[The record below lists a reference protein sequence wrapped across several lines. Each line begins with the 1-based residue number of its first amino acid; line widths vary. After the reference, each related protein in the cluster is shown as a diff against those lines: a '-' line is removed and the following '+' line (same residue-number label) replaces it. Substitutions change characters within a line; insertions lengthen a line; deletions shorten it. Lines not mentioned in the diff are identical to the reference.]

1 MSPVTSF
8 PVENWKDHVP
18 GPQLVVPRLQPA
30 WKNDV
35 RKIKLW
41 VYSLMQLGYVECKDE
56 YKISKWLLLQFVCSA
71 AMLQTVGDRLY
82 VVFLILRFLHFTCI
96 TFGEICDTVTRLML
110 PLMRFIA
117 KSSSWQLRR
126 YPAKLTTGFSFRAQ
140 IMERNITAS
149 PYAKTWILT
158 CRLVR

>member
-41 VYSLMQLGYVECKDE
+41 VYSLMQPGYAECKDE

-71 AMLQTVGDRLY
+71 AILQTVGDRLY
-82 VVFLILRFLHFTCI
+82 IVLAMLRFRQGHVFMHEALYLHY
-96 TFGEICDTVTRLML
+96 
-110 PLMRFIA
+110 
-117 KSSSWQLRR
+117 LRQELR
-126 YPAKLTTGFSFRAQ
+126 HYGAAHGTPH
-140 IMERNITAS
+140 E
-149 PYAKTWILT
+149 
-158 CRLVR
+158 VRRTI